1 MISVQIDSVT
11 GSEIVS
17 LTEAKN
23 YARIETSD
31 DDDIVTSMIISARE
45 KCEAITNRDIV
56 SKTRSVFISHL
67 NVSGE
72 YGTLYSRRTKYTIP
86 YAPIASIQ
94 SVETQASDGSLS
106 DISYNSYGLDDKYI
120 ELSSAS
126 NKNIKIAYT
135 TAGLSNDDIKLAI
148 KQLVATYYDNR
159 SDFETGISI
168 SEVPTNVKNI
178 LSPYIFY
185 NEL

>member
-1 MISVQIDSVT
+1 MISVQIDSIV
-11 GSEIVS
+11 GSEIVT

-23 YARIETSD
+23 YTRVDVST
-31 DDDIVTSMIISARE
+31 DDDIITSMIKSARE
-45 KCEAITNRDIV
+45 KCEAIINRDIV
-56 SKTRSVFISHL
+56 SKTRSVFMSNL
-67 NVSGE
+67 NSSGE
-72 YGTLYSRRTKYTIP
+72 YILP
-86 YAPIASIQ
+86 YAPITSIQ
-94 SVETQASDGSLS
+94 SVETQASDGTLTT
-106 DISYNSYGLDDKYI
+106 ISYESYGLDDKYI
-120 ELSSAS
+120 ELSASS

-135 TAGLSNDDIKLAI
+135 TTGMTNDDLKLAI

-168 SEVPTNVKNI
+168 NEIPSNVKSI